1 MLSTGANSFT
11 DSGLSSDILVPT
23 LEIVLEKI
31 QPQGV
36 QEQHEPESELNL
48 NQIWPRYWPWNDLW
62 LIINISIDKCRKS
75 NSGPFN
81 TKGLE

>member
-23 LEIVLEKI
+23 LESLKCFRES
-31 QPQGV
+31 V

-48 NQIWPRYWPWNDLW
+48 NQI
-62 LIINISIDKCRKS
+62 
-75 NSGPFN
+75 
-81 TKGLE
+81 

>member
-23 LEIVLEKI
+23 LESLKCFRES
-31 QPQGV
+31 V

-62 LIINISIDKCRKS
+62 LIFNISIDKWRKS

-81 TKGLE
+81 TKSLE

>member
-48 NQIWPRYWPWNDLW
+48 NQI
-62 LIINISIDKCRKS
+62 
-75 NSGPFN
+75 
-81 TKGLE
+81 

>member
-23 LEIVLEKI
+23 DLESLKCFRES
-31 QPQGV
+31 V

-48 NQIWPRYWPWNDLW
+48 NQI
-62 LIINISIDKCRKS
+62 
-75 NSGPFN
+75 
-81 TKGLE
+81 